1 MRKRADGVRIKGM
14 DPILTAMPHFMT
26 HRYDAMNM
34 ITLDIPLEPIR
45 KYINERRFSNPT
57 THLAVIIAAI
67 VRTISQY
74 PELNRFVV
82 NRKYYARNE
91 LTVSM
96 VVLKKDG
103 KLTEAMNKM
112 YFEPDDAIDE
122 VSEKINKY
130 IEENEKVESENETD
144 KVLNILG
151 KIPGLFSNGI
161 RVFRWA
167 DRHGLLPKSIIDA
180 SPFHATVLITNLSSI
195 RTRHIYH
202 HVYDFGTT
210 GLGMAMGTYRYQTE
224 VKKGE
229 TVTYK
234 TIPLGLTMDER
245 IASGAYFAL
254 AFQEFVKYCKNPK
267 LLEQKPEKIVPDP
280 NIKVKKK

>member
-1 MRKRADGVRIKGM
+1 MKKRADGIKLKGM
-14 DPILTAMPHFMT
+14 DPFEKAMPYFMP

-34 ITLDIPLEPIR
+34 ITLDIPLEPIK
-45 KYINERRFSNPT
+45 KYLNERRFKKPT

-67 VRTISQY
+67 VRTISQF

-103 KLTEAMNKM
+103 SLAEAMNKM
-112 YFEPDDAIDE
+112 YFEPNDTIDE
-122 VSEKINKY
+122 ITDKINKY
-130 IEENEKVESENETD
+130 IEDNSSVETEKNATD
-144 KVLNILG
+144 KALDILC

-161 RVFRWA
+161 KVLRWA
-167 DRHGLLPKSIIDA
+167 DKHNFLPKGVIDA

-210 GLGMAMGTYRYQTE
+210 GLGMAIGTYRYKTE

-245 IASGAYFAL
+245 VASGAYFAL
-254 AFQEFVKYCKNPK
+254 AFKEFEKYCKNPK
-267 LLEQKPEKIVPDP
+267 LLEEKPERIVLDP
-280 NIKVKKK
+280 NIKVK